1 MWWARLLNTISG
13 LLGVGGVVAGNYES
27 IATTVV
33 GAGGSSAVTFSSIPA
48 TYKHL
53 QIRSFIRSTN
63 AVTADNV
70 RIRFNGDTGTNYR
83 FHYMGGSGSG
93 SAYAGDSGA
102 ATFGYAGLTSGAS
115 ATSGVMSIQITD
127 ILDYASTTKNK
138 VNRTLTGTDNNGN
151 GNIELDSNLWLNTNA
166 INSISIFFTSGNL
179 AQYSHVALYGIKD

>member
-1 MWWARLLNTISG
+1 LLNTISG
-13 LLGVGGVVAGNYES
+13 LLSGGAPAVIPGNYES

-33 GAGGSSAVTFSSIPA
+33 GAGGSSAVTFSSIPT

-63 AVTADNV
+63 AVSADNV
-70 RIRFNGDTGTNYR
+70 RIRFNGDTGSNYR
-83 FHYMGGSGSG
+83 FHYLGGSGSG
-93 SAYAGDSGA
+93 SAYAGDSGS